1 MEKIFEIEKRKNRS
15 SHDVNQT
22 IETPITG
29 QHNMQV
35 TDETNTATGSNTP
48 DDQMACAQYETTTGK
63 CKGK

>member
-1 MEKIFEIEKRKNRS
+1 MEKIFEIEERKNRS